1 MTTKI
6 RKQIY
11 LDEQQN
17 QMLKQTSRRLGISE
31 AEIIRQA
38 IVAQTGRRIPGKKNL
53 AAWKKEMRFLQT
65 LLEQGSVTGS
75 RTWKREDLY
84 ER

>member
-1 MTTKI
+1 MVMKI

-11 LDEQQN
+11 LDAQQN
-17 QMLKQTSRRLGISE
+17 DILKQTSRRLGVSE

-38 IVAQTGRRIPGKKNL
+38 ILNQTGRMFAGKKNCS
-53 AAWKKEMRFLQT
+53 AWKKERQFIQT
-65 LLEQGSVTGS
+65 LLEQGSVNGG

>member
-1 MTTKI
+1 MVTKI

-11 LDEQQN
+11 LDAQQN
-17 QMLKQTSRRLGISE
+17 DILKQTSRRLGVSE

-38 IVAQTGRRIPGKKNL
+38 ILNQTGRTMVGKKNNT
-53 AAWKKEMRFLQT
+53 AWKKERQFIQS
-65 LLEQGSVTGS
+65 LLELGSVTGG
-75 RTWKREDLY
+75 RTWTREDLY

>member
-11 LDEQQN
+11 LDVQQN
-17 QMLKQTSRRLGISE
+17 EMLKQASKKLGVSE

-38 IVAQTGRRIPGKKNL
+38 IDAQTSRSTLGRKNL
-53 AAWKKEMRFLQT
+53 TAWKQERQFLQS
-65 LLEQGSVTGS
+65 LLEEGSIAGG
-75 RTWKREDLY
+75 RTWKREELH

>member
-1 MTTKI
+1 MVTKI

-11 LDEQQN
+11 LDPQQN
-17 QMLKQTSRRLGISE
+17 EMLKQTSRRLNISE

-38 IVAQTGRRIPGKKNL
+38 IVAQTGRTIPGKKNL
-53 AAWKKEMRFLQT
+53 AAWKKERQFLQT
-65 LLEQGSVTGS
+65 LLEQGSVAGS

>member
-11 LDEQQN
+11 LDAQQN
-17 QMLKQTSRRLGISE
+17 EMLKQASKKLGVSE

-38 IVAQTGRRIPGKKNL
+38 IDAQTSQSTLRRKNL
-53 AAWKKEMRFLQT
+53 TAWKQERQFLQS
-65 LLEQGSVTGS
+65 LLEEGSIAGG
-75 RTWKREDLY
+75 RTWKREELH

>member
-17 QMLKQTSRRLGISE
+17 QILIQTSRRLGISE

-38 IVAQTGRRIPGKKNL
+38 IVAQAGRIIPGKKNQ
-53 AAWKKEMRFLQT
+53 AAWNKEKQFLQT
-65 LLEQGSVTGS
+65 LLEQGKVTGG

-84 ER
+84 DR

>member
-1 MTTKI
+1 MVPKI

-11 LDEQQN
+11 LDAQQN
-17 QMLKQTSRRLGISE
+17 EILKQTSSRLGVSE

-38 IVAQTGRRIPGKKNL
+38 ILAQTGRMTGGKKNL
-53 AAWKKEMRFLQT
+53 QAWKKERQFLQT
-65 LLEQGSVTGS
+65 LLEQGSVTGR